1 MYEEKKILIADDDDD
16 FRGIVATKLKN
27 LGFQVTEAR
36 NGREAVAAAEEDA
49 PDLIVLDVSMPEMD
63 GMEAFFN
70 MQRDPN
76 LKKIK
81 KAFLTNYGDPYKE
94 ASWIDEKFARE
105 AGALDY
111 IKKTDDLNEIA
122 DQIKKL
128 LRKPP
133 AD

>member
-1 MYEEKKILIADDDDD
+1 MNDGKKILIADDDDD
-16 FRGIVATKLKN
+16 FRGIIATKLKN
-27 LGFQVTEAR
+27 LGFQTAEAK
-36 NGREAVAAAEEDA
+36 NGKEAIVAAEEDM

-70 MQRDPN
+70 MQKNPK

-111 IKKTDDLNEIA
+111 IKKTDNLNEIVS
-122 DQIKKL
+122 QIKKL
-128 LRKPP
+128 LRIPF